1 MLSSRMALY
10 LNQDVTW
17 NAKTGQDGYT
27 KPAYSSSSIKARK
40 EKKRRM
46 VRDVQGEEVIS
57 ETTVYTQ
64 SNIGLEDQIDGEQV
78 INVSEWIDKG
88 GDVIGYE
95 VFI

>member
-1 MLSSRMALY
+1 MALY

-17 NAKTGQDGYT
+17 NAKTGQTGYA
-27 KPAYSSSSIKARK
+27 KPIYESSSIKARK

-46 VRDVQGEEVIS
+46 VRNAEGEEVIS
-57 ETTVYTQ
+57 ETTVFTQ

-78 INVSEWIDKG
+78 INVSEWVDKG
-88 GDVIGYE
+88 GTVIGYE